1 MRTSPRAATTAKYAQ
16 YGGFA
21 NYEGAEVTIF
31 LQINEGKELSLFSKD
46 VHITLAARY
55 FNAYSGDWLDEEGFP
70 SPGFDSLSVSKFKS
84 IDPNPLDGCGARVNT
99 TAWNGNA
106 TECPNC
112 GVWFNKALDTIFTKE
127 EVEGKSKAEIL
138 SMFAIQAGI
147 KRREETEKRRKQ
159 REQRRSTYEERIKES
174 REKDRKAREREE
186 KRREAYSRKAIDRC
200 GELGIDLGP
209 DETGKEPA
217 FLDVKQLLVSLLED
231 AAEQGSHRKHRYIE
245 ITLEAVRSYYCF
257 VLVDKDAC
265 DDVDDNG

>member
-1 MRTSPRAATTAKYAQ
+1 M
-16 YGGFA
+16 
-21 NYEGAEVTIF
+21 
-31 LQINEGKELSLFSKD
+31 
-46 VHITLAARY
+46 
-55 FNAYSGDWLDEEGFP
+55 
-70 SPGFDSLSVSKFKS
+70 
-84 IDPNPLDGCGARVNT
+84 
-99 TAWNGNA
+99 
-106 TECPNC
+106 
-112 GVWFNKALDTIFTKE
+112 
-127 EVEGKSKAEIL
+127 
-138 SMFAIQAGI
+138 
-147 KRREETEKRRKQ
+147 KQ
-159 REQRRSTYEERIKES
+159 REQKVKTAKQAYEDKRNKRKQTKNVS
-174 REKDRKAREREE
+174 SLKAREREE